1 MTELAPHGETTR
13 TRFPFLRPDPQ
24 IAAAI
29 DAVPSSV
36 NELGFDAWGFS
47 PAEAKRLYTV
57 AKAIYDYFRPE
68 IHGAENI
75 PAGRV
80 LIVPNHSGQV
90 PFDGIVIAVAT
101 LLHAKPPR
109 LVRAMVERWF
119 PKMPFVN
126 ELFARGGAVL
136 GAPINCRNLLRDEQ
150 AILVFPEGARGS
162 GKLWKD
168 RYQLVPFGRGFMRLA
183 LQTKT
188 PIVPT
193 AVIGGEEA
201 IVSVHSSKILAKL
214 IQAPYFPIPPH
225 LPLLGPLAYF
235 PLPVKF
241 RVYFGEPMTFEGAHD
256 DEDAAIDAKVA
267 QVMEQVRGLVDRG
280 LRERGPSIF

>member
-1 MTELAPHGETTR
+1 MEIT
-13 TRFPFLRPDPQ
+13 DPE

-47 PAEAKRLYTV
+47 PSQAKVLYSI
-57 AKAIYDYFRPE
+57 AKKIFDYFRPE

-75 PAGRV
+75 PEGRV
-80 LIVPNHSGQV
+80 LIVPNHAGQI
-90 PFDGIVIAVAT
+90 PYDGIVIAVAT
-101 LLHAKPPR
+101 LLKANPPR
-109 LVRAMVERWF
+109 IVRAMVERWF
-119 PKMPFVN
+119 PKTPFVN

-136 GAPINCRNLLRDEQ
+136 GAPINCRNLLEDEQ

-162 GKLWKD
+162 GKLFKD
-168 RYQLVPFGRGFMRLA
+168 RYKLVPFGRGFMRLA

-193 AVIGGEEA
+193 AVIGSEEA
-201 IVSVHSSKILAKL
+201 IISVHSSKLLAKL
-214 IQAPYFPIPPH
+214 LQAPYFPIPPH
-225 LPLLGPLAYF
+225 LPIFGLAAYL

-241 RVYFGEPMTFEGAHD
+241 RVHFGKPMHFTGAHD
-256 DEDAAIDAKVA
+256 DEDAVIDEKVA
-267 QVMEQVRGLVDRG
+267 QVMAEVQRLIDEGRRARG
-280 LRERGPSIF
+280 SAIF

>member
-1 MTELAPHGETTR
+1 VTR
-13 TRFPFLRPDPQ
+13 VEITDPE

-47 PAEAKRLYTV
+47 PSQAKVLYSI
-57 AKAIYDYFRPE
+57 AKKIFDYFRPE

-75 PAGRV
+75 PKGRV
-80 LIVPNHSGQV
+80 LIVPNHAGQI
-90 PFDGIVIAVAT
+90 PYDGVVIAVAT
-101 LLHAKPPR
+101 LLKANPPR
-109 LVRAMVERWF
+109 IVRAMVERWF
-119 PKMPFVN
+119 PKMPFIN

-136 GAPINCRNLLRDEQ
+136 GAPINCRNLLEDEQ

-162 GKLWKD
+162 GKLFKD

-193 AVIGGEEA
+193 AVIGSEEA
-201 IVSVHSSKILAKL
+201 IISVHSSKILAKL
-214 IQAPYFPIPPH
+214 LQAPYFPIPPH
-225 LPLLGPLAYF
+225 LPLLGLAAYL

-241 RVYFGEPMTFEGAHD
+241 RVYFGKPMHFTGAHD
-256 DEDAAIDAKVA
+256 DEDAVIDAKVA
-267 QVMEQVRGLVDRG
+267 EVMAEVQRLIDEGR
-280 LRERGPSIF
+280 RERGSAFF